1 MIDLSCLRGPPPPL
15 SETLFSDGVFSMM
28 AALLAV
34 ALIVAAIA
42 APLVRSRY
50 RKRVVRLMGFDQ
62 IEARPSVAPEEGS
75 TPAKAARTNVTALR
89 PLGIAEL
96 AKLAAQRE
104 RRVTRATLA
113 AWFSFVL
120 LALWV
125 AGIDPQADLS
135 GRLGF
140 AAVAGLLALGP
151 AMTNLPPR
159 WTRWALSIGVTA
171 CIAGALLMLK
181 LDRGLASDAPA
192 ADDDLPWW
200 ETALIGA
207 SIGGA
212 YLAMVHRSLRGQV
225 LPVFVVIA
233 VCMLVF
239 LLPYGLLER
248 HAGSCL
254 ALFEKAEEGSPLST
268 AVLLIA
274 MPIILGGLWLSF
286 KVLGGMVRL
295 IEGGWVS
302 ELSLTGAIGLSV
314 IAAVA
319 VMGQI
324 PEANDSAP
332 GWSVWIPLPWL
343 AATLAVYALAL
354 GKAPGD
360 GAGPQLLV
368 LRVFSKDSRKH
379 SLLDQMQARW
389 RYVGAVHQIGGPDM
403 VDLNVDPHE
412 SALFLS
418 NRIHELFLPVAA
430 SPAQLRASLHTTP
443 DREGRFRINE
453 VFCFNTAWRA
463 TVEQLMQ
470 LSDVIVLDL
479 RELTAQREGTSFEI
493 RRLARAALLS
503 RVVALGDN
511 ATDWSHVDELLRA
524 EGQDPQQLARL
535 NIATEP
541 HGDSLFGRLLAAATR
556 RSGAGRVQPEP
567 RA

>member
-1 MIDLSCLRGPPPPL
+1 MIDLGCLQGPLPPV
-15 SETLFSDGVFSMM
+15 SDTLFSDGVFSMM

-34 ALIVAAIA
+34 ALIVAAMA

-62 IEARPSVAPEEGS
+62 IQARPSAAPERTGTAAEAADTRLP
-75 TPAKAARTNVTALR
+75 TPHARS
-89 PLGIAEL
+89 IDDL
-96 AKLAAQRE
+96 ATLAVQRE
-104 RRVTRATLA
+104 RRVTRATVA
-113 AWFSFVL
+113 AWSTFVL
-120 LALWV
+120 SALWV

-159 WTRWALSIGVTA
+159 WTRWALTIGVTA

-181 LDRGLASDAPA
+181 LDRGLATDDALA
-192 ADDDLPWW
+192 ADDDMPWW
-200 ETALIGA
+200 QTALIGV

-254 ALFEKAEEGSPLST
+254 AALEMAEEGSPLST
-268 AVLLIA
+268 AYLLVA
-274 MPIILGGLWLSF
+274 MPIVLAGLWLSF

-295 IEGGWVS
+295 IEGGWIS
-302 ELSLTGAIGLSV
+302 ELSLAGAVGLSI
-314 IAAVA
+314 IATVS

-324 PEANDSAP
+324 PEANNSAP
-332 GWSVWIPLPWL
+332 GWSVWAPLPWL
-343 AATLAVYALAL
+343 AATLVVYALAL
-354 GKAPGD
+354 GKPPGH

-379 SLLDQMQARW
+379 SLLDRVQARW

-412 SALFLS
+412 LAMFLS
-418 NRIHELFLPVAA
+418 NRIHELFLPMAA
-430 SPAQLRASLHTTP
+430 SPAQLRANLHTTP

-453 VFCFNTAWRA
+453 VFCFN
-463 TVEQLMQ
+463 
-470 LSDVIVLDL
+470 
-479 RELTAQREGTSFEI
+479 
-493 RRLARAALLS
+493 
-503 RVVALGDN
+503 
-511 ATDWSHVDELLRA
+511 
-524 EGQDPQQLARL
+524 
-535 NIATEP
+535 
-541 HGDSLFGRLLAAATR
+541 
-556 RSGAGRVQPEP
+556 
-567 RA
+567 